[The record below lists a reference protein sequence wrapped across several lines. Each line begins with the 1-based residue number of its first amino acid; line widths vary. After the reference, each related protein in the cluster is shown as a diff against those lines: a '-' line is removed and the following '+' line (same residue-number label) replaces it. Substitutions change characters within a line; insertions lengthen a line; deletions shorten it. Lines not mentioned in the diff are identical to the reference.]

1 MKKIIAVVIFLFLL
15 SCTEQIDFQI
25 DDRNQYK
32 TISEFEFHEIKLEGE
47 ISHRESEISGLAWY
61 KDYLILLP
69 QFPYLFGDGLT
80 GSLFYLPKIKIKN
93 YIQSNSQTPLKP
105 GKLRI
110 DADGLE
116 QFNRRGSGYEG
127 IIFNGDDV
135 YIVFESYKNSNA
147 FVVKG
152 EIDFA
157 NNLVRLE
164 AATLQEIEIPTKLP
178 NLTAETITMFEDK
191 ILILYE
197 VNGINLIENPKANL
211 FSSELSSR
219 SEILLPNI
227 EYRVT
232 DATEIEKDSTFW
244 VINYLWPGEINY
256 IKPQNDALF
265 DKYGIGKSHQ
275 NSQTVERLVKLK
287 ISNNEIQFADQPPIY
302 IQLNSNRGSRN
313 WEGLVKLD
321 EIGFLVATDM
331 FPRTILG
338 FIPYSE

>member
-1 MKKIIAVVIFLFLL
+1 LKKIIAAVLFLFLL

-25 DDRNQYK
+25 DDRSQYK
-32 TISEFEFHEIKLEGE
+32 PISEIQFKEIKLEGE
-47 ISHRESEISGLAWY
+47 IAHRESEISGLAWY
-61 KDYLILLP
+61 RDYLILLP
-69 QFPYLFGDGLT
+69 QFPFKFGDGLS
-80 GSLFYLPKIKIKN
+80 GSLFYIPKSKII
-93 YIQSNSQTPLKP
+93 YHLQSKSQTPLKP
-105 GKLRI
+105 ARLKLF
-110 DADGLE
+110 ADGLE
-116 QFNRRGSGYEG
+116 QFNRWGSGYEG
-127 IIFNGDDV
+127 IIFNDNDV
-135 YIVFESYKNSNA
+135 YIIFESYRNSNA

-157 NNLVRLE
+157 NNSVTLE

-178 NLTAETITMFEDK
+178 NLTAETITLFEDK
-191 ILILYE
+191 ILVINE

-219 SEILLPNI
+219 SEISLPNI

-244 VINYLWPGEINY
+244 VINYLWTGEINY

>member
-1 MKKIIAVVIFLFLL
+1 MKKIIAAVLFLFLL

-32 TISEFEFHEIKLEGE
+32 PISEIEFKEIKLEGE
-47 ISHRESEISGLAWY
+47 IAHRESEISGLAWY
-61 KDYLILLP
+61 RDYLILLP
-69 QFPYLFGDGLT
+69 QFPFKFGNGLS
-80 GSLFYLPKIKIKN
+80 GSLFYIPKSKII
-93 YIQSNSQTPLKP
+93 YHLQSKSQTPLKP
-105 GKLRI
+105 ARLKLF
-110 DADGLE
+110 ADGLE
-116 QFNRRGSGYEG
+116 QFNRWGSGYEG
-127 IIFNGDDV
+127 IIFKDNDV

-152 EIDFA
+152 EIDFT
-157 NNLVRLE
+157 NNSVTLE

-178 NLTAETITMFEDK
+178 NLTAETITLFEDK
-191 ILILYE
+191 ILILCE

-219 SEILLPNI
+219 SEISLPNI

-256 IKPQNDALF
+256 IKPQNDTLF

-275 NSQTVERLVKLK
+275 NSPKVERLVKLK

-338 FIPYSE
+338 FIPNSK